1 MKKITSFFASIALFA
16 SAANAALPETI
27 DLLVVGGGASG
38 ITAGIQAS
46 RMGTN
51 TLVIEEQPW
60 IGGMLTSAGVSAT
73 DGNFRMQGGLW
84 GEFLKNLA
92 ARYGGFEGLHTGWV
106 SSVLFEPKVGED
118 VFRKM
123 TEAEDHLQI
132 ENNVTLIAI
141 GRDKGRWIATVKDAD
156 GKLHNIEARLVI
168 DATELGD
175 VAKMAGVKYDIGMES
190 RAVTGEDIA
199 PEHANGIIQDLT
211 WVAILK
217 DYGKDKDMTIPMPA
231 NYNREDYV
239 CSTFNPLCTEP
250 KEPARM
256 REPAVMITY
265 GKLPNDKYMIN
276 WPISGNDYYTNV
288 IELDR
293 EQREAEFAKAREF
306 ALGFVYFLQSE
317 LGFQNLGLADDEFP
331 TEHQLALIPYHRESR
346 RIHGLVRFD
355 LNDMA
360 KPYDQAQALYRT
372 GIAVGDYPVDH
383 HHKRYTGADSL
394 PDLHFHPVPSFSLP
408 LGTLIPQDVDDLI
421 VAEKSISVSN
431 IVNGAT
437 RLQPVVLQI
446 GQAAGALASLA
457 LAEGKEVRDIPVR
470 DVQRVIL
477 DANGY
482 LLPYLDVE
490 VGTPLFKP
498 LQRIGATGLL
508 HGTGFNVDWSNQT
521 WLYIDNPLV
530 SEDLNR
536 LYDFYSTSSPYEGN
550 AEISVRHALE
560 SIKAIAELQG
570 KDVKKFD
577 KQVADIW
584 KKYNFGKLNRK
595 AIMTRG
601 QYAAVVDEILNPFD
615 AREVAITGDFVD

>member
-92 ARYGGFEGLHTGWV
+92 ARYGGIEGLHTGWV

-482 LLPYLDVE
+482 LLPYLDVP

-498 LQRIGATGLL
+498 LQRIGSTGIL

-530 SEDLNR
+530 ADDLTR
-536 LYDFYSTSSPYEGN
+536 LYDFYSMSSPYEGN
-550 AEISVRHALE
+550 SEISVRDALA
-560 SIKAIAELQG
+560 SIKAIAEVQG

-577 KQVADIW
+577 KQVAELW
-584 KKYNFGKLNRK
+584 KKYDFGKLNRK
-595 AIMTRG
+595 AVMTRG
-601 QYAAVVDEILNPFD
+601 QFAAVVDDILNPFD
-615 AREVAITGDFVD
+615 AYDVTITGDFIN